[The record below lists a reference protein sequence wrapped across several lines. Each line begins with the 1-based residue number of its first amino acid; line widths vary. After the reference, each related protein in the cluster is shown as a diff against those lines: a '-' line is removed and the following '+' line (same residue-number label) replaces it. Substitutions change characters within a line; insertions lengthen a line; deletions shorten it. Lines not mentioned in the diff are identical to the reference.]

1 MGITPWSTYGGEYYK
16 FPPNYV
22 LKGANGQGDE
32 TASINSQGFRGPDF
46 KIAKPEGV
54 FRVMCLGE
62 SSTFGYR
69 NRDNETYPFLL
80 ERLFA
85 QEKLPVEVINAGF
98 PYYNSASILS
108 LLQHEILN
116 DEPDLITLYAGFN
129 DTGWPLRIGPLGR
142 VSLWFQSHSIT
153 YLLLRQQMTSLAFQ
167 AELKVIEKFIPQKL
181 PREELNKDSE
191 RVAHRYLENI
201 RAIVRTAKSRGIR
214 TILIKQPITAHD
226 GNYVSLS
233 YEQEYRNVMDKF
245 ERGEAL
251 SYIDIFILRQHRLME
266 ELEKIAKEEEL
277 PVVDNIK
284 IVDRDRRRIASWVH
298 LTGEGNLRLAEAL
311 ELVIK
316 PYVLRAQVSATAGP
330 LRPSR

>member
-1 MGITPWSTYGGEYYK
+1 M
-16 FPPNYV
+16 
-22 LKGANGQGDE
+22 
-32 TASINSQGFRGPDF
+32 
-46 KIAKPEGV
+46 
-54 FRVMCLGE
+54 
-62 SSTFGYR
+62 
-69 NRDNETYPFLL
+69 
-80 ERLFA
+80 
-85 QEKLPVEVINAGF
+85 
-98 PYYNSASILS
+98 
-108 LLQHEILN
+108 
-116 DEPDLITLYAGFN
+116 
-129 DTGWPLRIGPLGR
+129 
-142 VSLWFQSHSIT
+142 
-153 YLLLRQQMTSLAFQ
+153 
-167 AELKVIEKFIPQKL
+167 
-181 PREELNKDSE
+181 
-191 RVAHRYLENI
+191 
-201 RAIVRTAKSRGIR
+201 RTAKSRGIR